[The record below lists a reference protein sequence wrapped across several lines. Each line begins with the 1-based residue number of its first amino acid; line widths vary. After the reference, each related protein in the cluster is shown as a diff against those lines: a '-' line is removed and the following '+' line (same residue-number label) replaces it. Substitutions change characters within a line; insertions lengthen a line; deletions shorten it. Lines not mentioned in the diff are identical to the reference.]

1 MRWYLLHCRR
11 FSNLLSVESQKL
23 WFRSLDCAKLVRSEA
38 LNHRPKPYVKY
49 LVIDWERNLYLSHK
63 CCHCFESHVPVP
75 PLQRS
80 CLVAKEHK
88 DTPSSWDQEEC
99 RSDCYLFQ
107 VLNLSLKLEF
117 SSSQHYATKLEYDWQ
132 SRTPPTRFES
142 KVECWTTIFSLR
154 NQRLLWD
161 LGKRIRCPRQT
172 SNAPKLTTRVA
183 HDETPYIFNHQIFN
197 LHEYLFVIA
206 PFNFLLNFLIDFVCA
221 CSQSLK
227 LDSLIQLN
235 FIRLCDNFI
244 SLNCQS
250 ESIDAYR
257 LHDLNFK
264 LNLLNS
270 MHVLYFK
277 LL

>member
-1 MRWYLLHCRR
+1 M
-11 FSNLLSVESQKL
+11 
-23 WFRSLDCAKLVRSEA
+23 
-38 LNHRPKPYVKY
+38 P
-49 LVIDWERNLYLSHK
+49 I
-63 CCHCFESHVPVP
+63 P

-80 CLVAKEHK
+80 CLVAKVHK
-88 DTPSSWDQEEC
+88 DTPSSWDLEEC
-99 RSDCYLFQ
+99 RSVCYLFQ
-107 VLNLSLKLEF
+107 VSDLSLKLEF

-132 SRTPPTRFES
+132 SRMLLARFES
-142 KVECWTTIFSLR
+142 GVECWTTIFSLR

-161 LGKRIRCPRQT
+161 LGKQIRCPRQT

-183 HDETPYIFNHQIFN
+183 HDETPYIIFKHGIFN
-197 LHEYLFVIA
+197 LHKYLFVIT

-221 CSQSLK
+221 RRQSLK
-227 LDSLIQLN
+227 LDCLIQLN

-244 SLNCQS
+244 SLDCQS

-257 LHDLNFK
+257 LHDFLNFK

-270 MHVLYFK
+270 RHVLYFE